1 MWFDRV
7 WFSVL
12 RCGMVLCD
20 GIKLAWWSVLQR
32 SVVWNTVSL
41 GAAWCIPM
49 WYTGDVYLPLI

>member
-1 MWFDRV
+1 
-7 WFSVL
+7 
-12 RCGMVLCD
+12 MVLCD